1 MRRIYGLVFFVWVSV
16 LWANQPPKTYLQ
28 ALDAI
33 ASQNYTLAQSL
44 LEQSLQDPL
53 TSREYQARAYNY
65 LGDIALVNQSY
76 QIAQKHYRRV
86 LESYSDTS
94 VYPRA
99 LYNMARMYV
108 ILGDHEAGVA
118 LLSDYLNRYASD
130 DANED
135 GALYWLGRAFSAR
148 GEYYRALGLYREL
161 LKRFPSS
168 AYAYHTRQLVQTI
181 ESSLHTTRTAESDLQ
196 KVSADQAQYLRMLA
210 RLLELQNQL
219 LDLKKQKIDELKV
232 LLGKEGL

>member
-1 MRRIYGLVFFVWVSV
+1 MRKVYVLVFLGWGCLF
-16 LWANQPPKTYLQ
+16 WANQPPKTYLQ

-44 LEQSLQDPL
+44 LQQSLQDPL
-53 TSREYQARAYNY
+53 MPKEYQARAYNY

-76 QIAQKHYRRV
+76 QTAQKYYRRV
-86 LESYSDTS
+86 LESYSDTA

-108 ILGDHEAGVA
+108 IMGDHEAGVA
-118 LLSDYLNRYASD
+118 LLSDYLNRYALE

-168 AYAYHTRQLVQTI
+168 AYAYHTRQLIQTI
-181 ESSLHTTRTAESDLQ
+181 ESSLQSTRTTESDLQ
-196 KVSADQAQYLRMLA
+196 KISADQTQYLKMLA

-219 LDLKKQKIDELKV
+219 LDLKKQKIDELKA